1 MAPPRVIVAPDKF
14 KGSCTAREA
23 VDAIVLGLRDAW
35 GDAATYAAIP
45 LADGG
50 DGTVT
55 AFLDG
60 GAVPQHVRVVDALGT
75 PVDVTY
81 ARSGPSAILEMAA
94 ASGLALLG
102 QNLAPR
108 RATTYGTG
116 LLIADALAGGA
127 TRIVLG
133 IGGSATTDG
142 GAVAR
147 AALGVRFLDANGAVL
162 EPAPAALAALASIDA
177 SGLDPRLANVSLE
190 IACDVDNPLLGPTG
204 AAAVYAPQ
212 KGATPADVAF
222 LEGVLARLADVARRA
237 SGRDLR
243 AMPGAGAAGGLGWG
257 LATFA
262 GARLAGGF
270 DIVAKLQGLEDALRG
285 AALCITG
292 EGRIDRQSLDGKVVA
307 GVAYLAA
314 AAGVRVIAIGGSV
327 DPLVVPDLLA
337 RGVTCIALIE
347 DPAERERAMCE
358 APAFIRAAVARW
370 ARAQPVPV

>member
-1 MAPPRVIVAPDKF
+1 
-14 KGSCTAREA
+14 
-23 VDAIVLGLRDAW
+23 
-35 GDAATYAAIP
+35 
-45 LADGG
+45 
-50 DGTVT
+50 
-55 AFLDG
+55 
-60 GAVPQHVRVVDALGT
+60 
-75 PVDVTY
+75 
-81 ARSGPSAILEMAA
+81 MAA

-142 GAVAR
+142 GAGAL

-347 DPAERERAMCE
+347 DPAERERARRE